1 MPKRRRARTAGR
13 AVHAVLAL
21 GLSGLLMW
29 VLAAGAGPV
38 PALGPVLDPGHGVWG
53 SAPGA
58 QPPASQTLTLAG
70 LSHPVRIWFTGDG
83 VPSIHA
89 ASVSDAFLALGYL
102 HARFRLAQMDL
113 QRRLGEGRLAQLAGP
128 AAVSSDE
135 FELRLGLLR
144 TARQEWAQTPRT
156 SPAGQALLAYARGVN
171 DFLAQARVSG
181 QWPALFTLTGTYPAS
196 WTPVDSLAIQGVLT
210 QQLDF
215 TTAPLD
221 YALLER
227 TLGPAR
233 TMAWFP
239 VQAPGPEYPYDPGPY
254 RKLPLAPLPA
264 SSSQT
269 TAAIAEGRV
278 PGGDGGVPVRTLA
291 GTGGGVAAGAAGVP
305 SLAPAISAGTPGTT
319 ENTGA
324 EPGRPAGPP
333 QARPAPQEAR
343 AAASLLAQVGALP
356 SGQVHRYPDSNA
368 WAANGPA
375 VAGRSMLAGDPHL
388 PQTLPSVW
396 YQAAL
401 SAPGLAVTGVTV
413 AGLPGVLLGHN
424 RHIAWSLTDTQN
436 QATLFYTEQTSSARP
451 GQYFWRGGWRRMRR
465 VRYTIA
471 VRGGRPVR
479 LTVDLTV
486 HGPVMTRE
494 GQTTSVDWMGDQPS
508 ADLAAMLGVSRAASF
523 AQFRAALAAWHAPT
537 QNFVYADDRGNIG
550 AVSAG
555 YYPVVA
561 HGDPWLPLPGTG
573 ADDVA
578 GTIPYA
584 AVPQVYDPPGHLVV
598 TANQRPVSGAYPY
611 YIGTTADF
619 FDPGYRAREI
629 GALLSGR
636 AKLTAGAFAATQ
648 ASVTDALAV
657 QIVPRLLAALRGQ
670 PLTARQQAAAAL
682 LRGWHGDMTA
692 SSAAAAVWWTFWSR
706 YLTAVFGPWWH
717 AARVP
722 VRQDPAGL
730 RPSPGLFSLDEDL
743 QAWTLSDPA
752 SPAFTPPGG
761 PHRTAPQVMR
771 AAFTAAVARLA
782 ATLPGPPGSWRWGRL
797 HSRQFQSVTG
807 ADALGYGPR
816 PAGGGPWTVDAA
828 DGGMVSHTGPSWR
841 MIVTWTGPSA
851 AAGQG
856 VYPGGQ
862 NENPA
867 SSWYADQVADWW
879 AGRYL
884 PMPPA
889 TGDTSGRT
897 RWVLTPVTGKVTAHG

>member
-1 MPKRRRARTAGR
+1 
-13 AVHAVLAL
+13 VHTVLAL

-29 VLAAGAGPV
+29 VLAAGAGPL

-58 QPPASQTLTLAG
+58 QPPRSQTLTVAG
-70 LSHPVRIWFTGDG
+70 LSRPVRVWFTSQG
-83 VPSIHA
+83 VPSIRA
-89 ASVSDAFLALGYL
+89 ASADDAFLALGYL

-144 TARQEWAQTPRT
+144 TARQEWAQTPRS

-171 DFLAQARVSG
+171 DFLARARASG
-181 QWPALFTLTGTYPAS
+181 QWPALFTLAGAYPAN
-196 WTPVDSLAIQGVLT
+196 WTPMDSLAIQGVLT

-215 TTAPLD
+215 TTTPLD

-227 TLGPAR
+227 ALGPAR

-239 VQAPGPEYPYDPGPY
+239 VQAPSPQYPYDPGPY

-264 SSSQT
+264 TSSQA
-269 TAAIAEGRV
+269 TAATKGQAA
-278 PGGDGGVPVRTLA
+278 GGAGVASSTPATLA
-291 GTGGGVAAGAAGVP
+291 DV
-305 SLAPAISAGTPGTT
+305 SGTT
-319 ENTGA
+319 ESPGA
-324 EPGRPAGPP
+324 GSGQPAGPP
-333 QARPAPQEAR
+333 PARPIQPAGPPLTRPTPQAAQ
-343 AAASLLAQVGALP
+343 AAASVLAQVSALP
-356 SGQVHRYPDSNA
+356 PGQVHRCPDSNA

-401 SAPGLAVTGVTV
+401 SAPGLSVTGVTV

-436 QATLFYTEQTSSARP
+436 QATLFYTEQTSRTRP
-451 GQYFWRGGWRRMRR
+451 GQYFWRGAWRRMRQLH
-465 VRYTIA
+465 YTIA
-471 VRGGRPVR
+471 VHGAQPVR

-494 GQTTSVDWMGDQPS
+494 GRTTSVDWMGDQPS
-508 ADLAAMLGVSRAASF
+508 ADLAAMLGVSRAATF

-550 AVSAG
+550 AISAG

-573 ADDVA
+573 ASDVA
-578 GTIPYA
+578 GTIAYA

-598 TANQRPVSGAYPY
+598 TANQRPVSAAYPY
-611 YIGTTADF
+611 YIGTSADF

-629 GALLSGR
+629 GSLLAGR
-636 AKLTAGAFAATQ
+636 PKLTAGTFAATQ
-648 ASVTDALAV
+648 TSVTDPLAP
-657 QIVPRLLAALRGQ
+657 QIVPLLLAALHGQ
-670 PLTARQQAAAAL
+670 RLTGQQQAAAVL
-682 LRGWHGDMTA
+682 LRGWQGGMA
-692 SSAAAAVWWTFWSR
+692 GSSAAATLWWTFWTR

-722 VRQDPAGL
+722 VRQDPLVLGVN
-730 RPSPGLFSLDEDL
+730 PGSFSLDEDL
-743 QAWTLSDPA
+743 QAWTVSSPGN
-752 SPAFTPPGG
+752 PAFSPPGG
-761 PHRTAPQVMR
+761 QHRTAPQVMR
-771 AAFTAAVARLA
+771 AAFAAAVAQLA
-782 ATLPGPPGSWRWGRL
+782 ASLHGPPGSWTWGRL
-797 HSRQFQSVTG
+797 HSRQFRSITG

-816 PAGGGPWTVDAA
+816 PAGGDPWTVDAA
-828 DGGMVSHTGPSWR
+828 DGGLVSHAGPSWR
-841 MIVTWTGPSA
+841 MIVTWVGPA
-851 AAGQG
+851 DALGQG

-867 SSWYADQVADWW
+867 SSWYAGQVATWW

-889 TGDTSGRT
+889 TGFPRGLTG
-897 RWVLTPVTGKVTAHG
+897 WVLAPVTGKVTAHG